1 MVEFKKKKE
10 MNNDIVDQ
18 QIRQSLQN
26 IKNNRAIEESK
37 PDPNL
42 APVPSANQNL
52 DVNSDLN
59 TFTDLNTNT
68 DPNMVPN
75 ATTNPYSNGTGSA
88 RPVFGEPTQDAL
100 GQVKQG
106 VSMKKV
112 LFKK

>member
-1 MVEFKKKKE
+1 

-18 QIRQSLQN
+18 QTRQSLQN
-26 IKNNRAIEESK
+26 MKNNRAIEESK

-42 APVPSANQNL
+42 APAPNTVP
-52 DVNSDLN
+52 
-59 TFTDLNTNT
+59 
-68 DPNMVPN
+68 DPNMNADSNMNADPNIAQDPNTLPN

-100 GQVKQG
+100 GQVRQG
-106 VSMKKV
+106 VAMKKV

>member
-1 MVEFKKKKE
+1 MVKFKKKKE

-18 QIRQSLQN
+18 QTRQSLQN
-26 IKNNRAIEESK
+26 MKNNRAIEESK

-42 APVPSANQNL
+42 APVP
-52 DVNSDLN
+52 N
-59 TFTDLNTNT
+59 TVPDPNMNT
-68 DPNMVPN
+68 DPNIAQDPSMVPN

-100 GQVKQG
+100 GQVRQG
-106 VSMKKV
+106 VAMKKV